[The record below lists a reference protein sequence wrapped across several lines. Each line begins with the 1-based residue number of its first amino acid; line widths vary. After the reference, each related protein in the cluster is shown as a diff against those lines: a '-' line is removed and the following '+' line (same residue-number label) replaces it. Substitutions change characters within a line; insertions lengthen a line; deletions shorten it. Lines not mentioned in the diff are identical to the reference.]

1 MALCQCLV
9 WVCPGAVLWQI
20 LGSGMSNKMWEGT
33 VEHAKTCVLNGK
45 LHVYYA
51 DEKQNIGVIFNNI
64 FQLMGLIADGQYMS
78 VDLLSDS
85 EKVGHETQPLPL
97 MPLSLVPPKGV
108 LSWLP
113 APPCLSVCFRAFSF
127 SLLFQQRSFNWD
139 GRCVPGGVW
148 WERRST
154 WTSW

>member
-1 MALCQCLV
+1 
-9 WVCPGAVLWQI
+9 
-20 LGSGMSNKMWEGT
+20 MSNKMWEGT

-85 EKVGHETQPLPL
+85 EKVGLPCPAPFLTGKPPASCGFLLTQPGPFALW
-97 MPLSLVPPKGV
+97 KG
-108 LSWLP
+108 LP
-113 APPCLSVCFRAFSF
+113 ASVLALLPCCAWTGAAPPRLCARAVLDSGCPCV
-127 SLLFQQRSFNWD
+127 LLCAGGADLRGQA
-139 GRCVPGGVW
+139 GEGGV
-148 WERRST
+148 
-154 WTSW
+154 